1 MRELSARICARLS
14 LRRASSAS
22 RSETVLSSSTISD
35 GVFRGS
41 LAYVRNQP
49 RQQMKLYMDC
59 SPMSRVFLIVL
70 DGAND
75 VKIIPQGE
83 VFI

>member
-1 MRELSARICARLS
+1 
-14 LRRASSAS
+14 
-22 RSETVLSSSTISD
+22 
-35 GVFRGS
+35 
-41 LAYVRNQP
+41 
-49 RQQMKLYMDC
+49 MKLYMDC